1 MAAKIV
7 AIKSPWTAPA
17 SCATYDDMID
27 PDLLDLYSA
36 RLKELG
42 AQVKDDRPL
51 TAPEATVKR
60 RSPLCGSQVTFDVT
74 LDDQGRVAAVG
85 FAVRACSLA
94 EAASAIVIAQAVGSP
109 LDELVAVRDAVKRM
123 LREKV
128 DALPGGKWADLDV
141 LKPAQMVPARH
152 GSALLPF
159 DAMVKAVEKAH
170 KARTPQV

>member
-1 MAAKIV
+1 
-7 AIKSPWTAPA
+7 
-17 SCATYDDMID
+17 MID

-42 AQVKDDRPL
+42 AQVKEDRPL
-51 TAPEATVKR
+51 AGAQASLKR

-74 LDDQGRVAAVG
+74 LDDQGRVAAIG

-94 EAASAIVIAQAVGSP
+94 EAASAIAVNCAVGSS
-109 LDELVAVRDAVKRM
+109 LDELKAVRDAVKRM

-128 DALPGGKWADLDV
+128 DALPGGKWDDLEV

-159 DAMVKAVEKAH
+159 DALVKVVEKAQG
-170 KARTPQV
+170 AQAA

>member
-1 MAAKIV
+1 
-7 AIKSPWTAPA
+7 
-17 SCATYDDMID
+17 MID

-42 AQVKDDRPL
+42 AQVKEDRPL
-51 TAPEATVKR
+51 AEADASLKR

-74 LDDQGRVAAVG
+74 LDGQNKVAAIG

-94 EAASAIVIAQAVGSP
+94 EAAAAIAVNNAIGSS
-109 LDELVAVRDAVKRM
+109 LAELTAVRDALKRM

-128 DALPGGKWADLDV
+128 DALPGGKWCDLDV

-159 DAMVKAVEKAH
+159 DALVKVVEKAQRA
-170 KARTPQV
+170 KQPTL